1 MLLANMAVAKKIS
14 LAYPEAA
21 LLRRH
26 PPPLVKALD
35 EVIEQLAKEG
45 IVLDA
50 STAGSLHT
58 SLDAIADPQ
67 KQMLSRLL
75 LIKGMKRAEYFCSG
89 SVDIST
95 FSHYALC
102 VPLYTHFT

>member
-1 MLLANMAVAKKIS
+1 MANMAVAKKIS
-14 LAYPEAA
+14 MAYPEAA

-26 PPPLVKALD
+26 PPPLMKALD
-35 EVIEQLAKEG
+35 EVVEQLEKEG
-45 IVLDA
+45 IELDVTSA
-50 STAGSLHT
+50 ASLHA
-58 SLDAIADPQ
+58 SLSAIEDPQ

-89 SVDIST
+89 SVDLSS

>member
-14 LAYPEAA
+14 LAYPESS

-26 PPPLVKALD
+26 PPPLMKALD
-35 EVIEQLAKEG
+35 EVVEQLGKEG

-50 STAGSLHT
+50 SSAGTLHST
-58 SLDAIADPQ
+58 LGAIEDSH
-67 KQMLSRLL
+67 KQMLCRLL

-95 FSHYALC
+95 FSHYALS